1 MSFMKNSLVVLL
13 VLYFTACALQTN
25 DKSSEKE
32 KFAFSFSEKYIGLEK
47 NRTFQWLGIPYA
59 QAPVG
64 SLRWKAPRSL
74 ENEND
79 QVKAIEFSNPCPQV
93 ESISIDKKGEGEFLG
108 SEDCL
113 FLNIFAPKNI
123 SSDKKL
129 PVMFWIHGGG
139 NTSGEAGSYDFSKLA
154 AAHDLVI
161 VSINYRLGFLG
172 WFTIHLCSNFK

>member
-1 MSFMKNSLVVLL
+1 MKRHEAVKGKAASRPIIKTNSVEILLYKVLM
-13 VLYFTACALQTN
+13 F
-25 DKSSEKE
+25 
-32 KFAFSFSEKYIGLEK
+32 GLEK

-79 QVKAIEFSNPCPQV
+79 QVKAIEFSNHCQQV

-129 PVMFWIHGGG
+129 PVIFWIHGGG

-172 WFTIHLCSNFK
+172 WFYHPYTWHCFRH